1 MGNLPRS
8 PCAPV
13 GAFEPALNRQGCA
26 SPLPRV
32 GQFHGGIVAS
42 PVRHPSTTNNVSF
55 PFSKALSA
63 NTYSPV
69 SVARSNSLVT
79 ALSVEFVAKPQ
90 EARRAQSAIPS
101 ALAGALKEV
110 TGFAGC
116 LVMVSDQEARLLT
129 VVTLW
134 SGNDRHKRCAENAR
148 WVHALLAPYVDRR
161 LRVQTLV
168 AHLPLLPVLP
178 SEPARENDR
187 SDEQDLATACETVCV
202 A

>member
-1 MGNLPRS
+1 
-8 PCAPV
+8 
-13 GAFEPALNRQGCA
+13 
-26 SPLPRV
+26 
-32 GQFHGGIVAS
+32 VAS
-42 PVRHPSTTNNVSF
+42 PMHHTSTTNNVAF
-55 PFSKALSA
+55 PFPKKLAHNSYSMASVA
-63 NTYSPV
+63 TGNSPV
-69 SVARSNSLVT
+69 TV
-79 ALSVEFVAKPQ
+79 LSVEFVAKPQ

-101 ALAGALKEV
+101 ALIGALQEV

-129 VVTLW
+129 VITLW

-168 AHLPLLPVLP
+168 AHFPLLPILS
-178 SEPARENDR
+178 SEPDQ
-187 SDEQDLATACETVCV
+187 DEDSSEERDLATARETVCV

>member
-13 GAFEPALNRQGCA
+13 GAFEPALNRQRCA
-26 SPLPRV
+26 SPLPRA

-42 PVRHPSTTNNVSF
+42 PVRQPSTTNNVSF
-55 PFSKALSA
+55 PFPKALSA

-69 SVARSNSLVT
+69 SVAPSNSLVT
-79 ALSVEFVAKPQ
+79 AMSVEFVAKPQ
-90 EARRAQSAIPS
+90 EAHRAQSAIPS

-178 SEPARENDR
+178 SESAREDDG
-187 SDEQDLATACETVCV
+187 SDEQDLETACETVCV

>member
-1 MGNLPRS
+1 M
-8 PCAPV
+8 
-13 GAFEPALNRQGCA
+13 
-26 SPLPRV
+26 
-32 GQFHGGIVAS
+32 
-42 PVRHPSTTNNVSF
+42 RHASTTNNVAF
-55 PFSKALSA
+55 PFPKALAA
-63 NTYSPV
+63 NPYSTA
-69 SVARSNSLVT
+69 SVTTGNSPVT
-79 ALSVEFVAKPQ
+79 ALSIEFVAKPQ

-101 ALAGALKEV
+101 ALICALQEV
-110 TGFAGC
+110 SGFAGC

-134 SGNDRHKRCAENAR
+134 RGNDRQKRCAENAR

-168 AHLPLLPVLP
+168 AHLPLLPILP
-178 SEPARENDR
+178 SEPDREDHH